1 MNQHTCLLSF
11 HGAHVARLSRLS
23 SKCQFRFGL
32 MQRKDWFR
40 CSPYGDNLSDWH
52 LQELARKVHAW
63 QVEDSSPTSHEVT
76 QIDLAFI
83 PSEHGNLHC
92 CFHPTFHAS
101 SRLLWKALPFPFIPV
116 PSASPENVKC
126 KSFDAWQAS
135 LVGNCEQ
142 VLSSIAIYN
151 SIMYSI

>member
-11 HGAHVARLSRLS
+11 HGAHVARPSRLS
-23 SKCQFRFGL
+23 SKCQFRVGL

-40 CSPYGDNLSDWH
+40 CSPYGDNLSDRH

-92 CFHPTFHAS
+92 CKHARRSMHHHVS
-101 SRLLWKALPFPFIPV
+101 SLRSSLGPFIPV
-116 PSASPENVKC
+116 PSASPDNVKC

-151 SIMYSI
+151 RL